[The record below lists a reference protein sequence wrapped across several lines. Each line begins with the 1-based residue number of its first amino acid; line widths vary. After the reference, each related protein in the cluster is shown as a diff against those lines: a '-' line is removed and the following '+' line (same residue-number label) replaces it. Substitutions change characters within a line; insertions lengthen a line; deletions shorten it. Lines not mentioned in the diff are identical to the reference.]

1 MSRTSRGVFLLGEFV
16 MRSNVLASAVEV
28 ETDVVQI
35 EQAFR
40 RIEDPHMRYWIAHLV
55 ELIAD
60 GVELNITNAE
70 VLDRAYKARKRAGD
84 KDAHSAELNQS
95 RED

>member
-16 MRSNVLASAVEV
+16 MASVLVSAAEV
-28 ETDVVQI
+28 ETDVLQI

-40 RIEDPHMRYWIAHLV
+40 RIEDPYTRYWIARLV

-70 VLDRAYKARKRAGD
+70 VLDRAYKARKRASE
-84 KDAHSAELNQS
+84 KVTQSAELNQS